1 MSLQKG
7 GLISERIENF
17 ICQNPVLGWGVG
29 GIIPGQRKRNG
40 KMKGQGI
47 QSEGQRLRIID

>member
-17 ICQNPVLGWGVG
+17 IRQNPALGWGVG

-40 KMKGQGI
+40 KMKGRGTQR
-47 QSEGQRLRIID
+47 EGQRQRMVD

>member
-7 GLISERIENF
+7 GLISESIENF
-17 ICQNPVLGWGVG
+17 IRQNPALGWGVG

-40 KMKGQGI
+40 KMKGRGTQR
-47 QSEGQRLRIID
+47 EGQRQRMVD